1 MDQIYDNRYYSAGSR
16 ERRLV
21 VRVPRSS
28 AGPTTPAS
36 IAAHNVRQVPHT
48 PVLK

>member
-16 ERRLV
+16 EPSSRR
-21 VRVPRSS
+21 
-28 AGPTTPAS
+28 AHTAAS
-36 IAAHNVRQVPHT
+36 ITAHSVRQVPHT